1 MTPKDMAADLAGDF
15 LEFAQ
20 DLLKV
25 SREDNVKAI
34 AGRPV
39 THVYDAAE
47 MARIIFTT
55 AYQVHHRLMSVANT
69 MRIEEVG

>member
-1 MTPKDMAADLAGDF
+1 MTPKDMAENLAGDF

-20 DLLKV
+20 DLLKN
-25 SREDNVKAI
+25 SREDNLKAVE
-34 AGRPV
+34 GRPV

-47 MARIIFTT
+47 MARIVFTT
-55 AYQVHHRLMSVANT
+55 AYQVHHRLMSVANS